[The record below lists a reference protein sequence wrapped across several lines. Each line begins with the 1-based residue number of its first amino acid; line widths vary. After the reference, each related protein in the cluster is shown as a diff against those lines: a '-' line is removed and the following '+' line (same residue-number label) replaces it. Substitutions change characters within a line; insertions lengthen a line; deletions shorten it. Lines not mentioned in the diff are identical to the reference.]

1 MRWIQTTESMLM
13 ASFSIPGS
21 LHDAEL
27 LKKEHEQ
34 FQVAIEVDSIL
45 LKVSYILSK
54 RKTKF

>member
-34 FQVAIEVDSIL
+34 FQVAIEVDHTEQFEI
-45 LKVSYILSK
+45 V
-54 RKTKF
+54 RVGRRH

>member
-34 FQVAIEVDSIL
+34 VQVAIEVDSIL